1 MAIQSRSLT
10 YDDLQRMRET
20 RDERLELIDGAL
32 FVTPSP
38 SPLHQYVSGRLH
50 FLFEQSVRELGF
62 GLVFHAPL
70 DVRLAERT
78 IVQPDL
84 VIVLPDR
91 RSIVTGERIEGA
103 PSLAV
108 EILSPSTRTV
118 DRTTKRD
125 VYARYGVPEYWLVD
139 TNARTVTV
147 CSDPRE
153 GRYRVERVTS
163 DTAVSQIVPGLS
175 ANLTD
180 LFAPIPDA

>member
-20 RDERLELIDGAL
+20 RDERLELIDGEL

-38 SPLHQYVSGRLH
+38 TPMHQYVSGRLQYH
-50 FLFEQSVRELGF
+50 FQQRVRELGF
-62 GLVFHAPL
+62 GLVFDAPL
-70 DVRLAERT
+70 DVRLEKRT

-84 VIVLPDR
+84 IIILPDR
-91 RSIVTGERIEGA
+91 RPIVTGERVEGA

-125 VYARYGVPEYWLVD
+125 IYARYGVPEYWLVD
-139 TNARTVTV
+139 TEARTVTV
-147 CSDPRE
+147 CSDPHE
-153 GRYRVERVTS
+153 GRYRVERVS
-163 DTAVSQIVPGLS
+163 RDNAVSEIISGMS
-175 ANLTD
+175 ADLTE
-180 LFAPIPDA
+180 LFAPIPEA